1 MLTRLRDSTRGDDAL
16 TVLLPTL
23 VGVFGAFIGSF
34 LNVVIYRVP
43 QKVSVVSPPS
53 ACPNCGAR
61 ITPWQNI
68 PVMSWLVLRGKCAAC
83 TDPISVRYPLV
94 ELGTAVF
101 FAAVTWWWI
110 STSSISGGSS
120 ISVGSSFGESVGA
133 IVLLV
138 AFLYLAAITVA
149 LALIDLDHHRLPN
162 SIVLPSYV
170 VAGVLLAASA
180 LLTQNYAALLG
191 AAIGGAAMFLFYVV
205 LAFISPRGMGMG
217 DVKLAGVLGL
227 YLGYIGWGAL
237 LVGSFGAFVLGGL
250 FSIVLLVLRKAG
262 RKSSIPFGPWMLA
275 AAWIGI
281 FFGETL
287 WSGYLNLF
295 GVQV

>member
-1 MLTRLRDSTRGDDAL
+1 M
-16 TVLLPTL
+16 
-23 VGVFGAFIGSF
+23 
-34 LNVVIYRVP
+34 
-43 QKVSVVSPPS
+43 
-53 ACPNCGAR
+53 
-61 ITPWQNI
+61 
-68 PVMSWLVLRGKCAAC
+68 PV
-83 TDPISVRYPLV
+83 
-94 ELGTAVF
+94 GTAQ
-101 FAAVTWWWI
+101 
-110 STSSISGGSS
+110 GGLASA
-120 ISVGSSFGESVGA
+120 GA

-149 LALIDLDHHRLPN
+149 LALIDLEHHRLPD

-180 LLTQNYAALLG
+180 LLTQNHTAMLG
-191 AAIGGAAMFLFYVV
+191 AAIGGAAMFLFYFV

-287 WSGYLNLF
+287 WSGYLGLF

>member
-1 MLTRLRDSTRGDDAL
+1 MTAL
-16 TVLLPTL
+16 L

-43 QKVSVVSPPS
+43 QKASVVSPPS

-68 PVMSWLVLRGKCAAC
+68 PVISWLVLRGKCAAC
-83 TDPISVRYPLV
+83 TNPISVRYPLV
-94 ELGTAVF
+94 ELGTGLAFGV
-101 FAAVTWWWI
+101 VTWKWI
-110 STSSISGGSS
+110 SVMPIGTAQGGLASA
-120 ISVGSSFGESVGA
+120 GA

-138 AFLYLAAITVA
+138 AFLYLAAITVT
-149 LALIDLDHHRLPN
+149 LALIDLEHHRLPD

-180 LLTQNYAALLG
+180 LLTQNYAAMLG
-191 AAIGGAAMFLFYVV
+191 AAIGGAAMFLFYFV

-275 AAWIGI
+275 SAWIGI

-287 WSGYLNLF
+287 WSGYLGLF

>member
-1 MLTRLRDSTRGDDAL
+1 MTAL
-16 TVLLPTL
+16 IPIL

-61 ITPWQNI
+61 ITPWQNV

-94 ELGTAVF
+94 ELGTGLAFGV
-101 FAAVTWWWI
+101 VTWKWI
-110 STSSISGGSS
+110 SAMPVGTVQGGLA
-120 ISVGSSFGESVGA
+120 GAGA
-133 IVLLV
+133 IVLLA

-149 LALIDLDHHRLPN
+149 LALIDLEHHRLPD

-180 LLTQNYAALLG
+180 LLTQNYAAMLG
-191 AAIGGAAMFLFYVV
+191 AAIGAAAMFLFYFV

-287 WSGYLNLF
+287 WSGYLGLF